1 MNPRIVLV
9 APLALAAV
17 LNAQETPTSPG
28 ATTEQQIKKLQN
40 DKTRLQQ
47 EIEHAKK
54 QVRSASSRLAN
65 KMRRGK
71 PNFGSIDAGKPATM
85 RQLSTNRVQ
94 RRTAT
99 VGTPDQMKV
108 GGGAAMVVVNKRGIG
123 EQLVNDVVKYLNSY
137 SPEPKA
143 DLATQRVL
151 YDLIRIEG
159 VSGTFVDD
167 NGKVMLGEALAS
179 LQNGDM
185 TFAYA
190 AENYATV
197 KGANEKGELTVTRN
211 SVQGPLFEFVAF
223 NTEVGEVSRPF
234 LSPRGWVVLKVE
246 EYQKGEQPMLDKV
259 QCSVA
264 LFKFTDDDDEMQ
276 QALYSVTSGQAEVLV
291 RDRSVFDKLPALYR
305 PTPQKSAL
313 QEQMNSELRT
323 LQASMQKL
331 IAAGEG
337 ASAEANKLREQI
349 AKIKTKQKAMIKQ
362 ERKEADA
369 KAAADQVDG
378 AVESAPPIKRTR
390 KSAVGN
396 KKSGGG
402 N

>member
-1 MNPRIVLV
+1 MNLRIVLV
-9 APLALAAV
+9 APLAMAAV
-17 LNAQETPTSPG
+17 LQAQETPASPG
-28 ATTEQQIKKLQN
+28 TTTEQKIKKLQG
-40 DKTRLQQ
+40 DKQRLQQ
-47 EIEHAKK
+47 EIEYAKQ
-54 QVRSASSRLAN
+54 QVRSASSRLSN
-65 KMRRGK
+65 KLRRGK
-71 PNFGSIDAGKPATM
+71 PSFGSIDAGKPATM
-85 RQLSTNRVQ
+85 RQMSTARVQ

-123 EQLVNDVVKYLNSY
+123 EQLVNDVVEYLKSY
-137 SPEPKA
+137 SPKATA

-167 NGKVMLGEALAS
+167 NGKVMLGETLAS

-197 KGANEKGELTVTRN
+197 TGASEKGELTVTRN

-223 NTEVGEVSRPF
+223 TTKVGEVSRPF
-234 LSPRGWVVLKVE
+234 LSTRGWVVLKVGAYE
-246 EYQKGEQPMLDKV
+246 KGEQPTLDKV

-264 LFKFTDDDDEMQ
+264 LFKFTDDDDEMK
-276 QALYSVTSGQAEVLV
+276 QALCSVTSGQAEVLV

-305 PTPQKSAL
+305 PAPQKSAL
-313 QEQMNSELRT
+313 RQRMESEMRALQESIK
-323 LQASMQKL
+323 KL
-331 IAAGEG
+331 VDAGEG
-337 ASAEANKLREQI
+337 QSEEAKNLRVEIKL
-349 AKIKTKQKAMIKQ
+349 KQKAMDKLR
-362 ERKEADA
+362 RKEADA
-369 KAAADQVDG
+369 KAAADQSDE
-378 AVESAPPIKRTR
+378 AVESAPPIKRMR
-390 KSAVGN
+390 KGAVDN